1 MSDRELIA
9 RVIVAASD
17 TYYDGDEPAEQWA
30 NTMADA
36 VLASLGD
43 RLLDEAPLR
52 DKLHDS
58 SGRIILTM
66 TIGGWEARLE
76 WYRDHLGTGTG
87 PTIAAAIKDALEA
100 T

>member
-1 MSDRELIA
+1 MNDRERIA
-9 RVIVAASD
+9 RVIVTASD
-17 TYYDGDEPAEQWA
+17 EYFDGDEPTEQWA

-36 VLASLGD
+36 VLAALGD